1 MNPQKILLNGGDEFE
16 WVPAEVISVDYQTVN
31 PSRLYT
37 ILCKFLNAGVAGSPT
52 DVIQARP
59 LHANI
64 KNIPIEGEVVF
75 VCKAPSPYHS
85 GGGYGREFYYTHPI
99 SIQSSVHH
107 NGLPGANLILLDK
120 KSQKDKA
127 QDARTG
133 ITRKLTD
140 RTDTKQT
147 IDGSFPERLDVFP
160 IQPFSGDVI
169 IEGRWGQS
177 IRLGSSVNQVR
188 PYQQGPNWRVGAG
201 ATGNPITIISNGTN
215 PKKSEKSFNQFHIES
230 PDEDDSSIWLTSGQ
244 SVSFK
249 PASDYAE
256 SIYDKQIAMF
266 KSNWY
271 SGNQIILS
279 SDRIVLNSKKQE
291 IVGFAKE
298 GIGFSTEK
306 TLALNAKNIV
316 EIAAGRILLGF
327 NATHPMVLGDR
338 LINLLNEFMNLV
350 VQMNEKINMIQ
361 HPTGV
366 GPSGTP
372 INSGDFVFIKNQI
385 NSLID
390 TLPDLASKFA
400 FVNEFTGNPPASER
414 DKYRDLAKNNFVVE
428 PTTSDSG
435 NQGTREKTVKP
446 DTNYRM

>member
-1 MNPQKILLNGGDEFE
+1 
-16 WVPAEVISVDYQTVN
+16 
-31 PSRLYT
+31 
-37 ILCKFLNAGVAGSPT
+37 
-52 DVIQARP
+52 
-59 LHANI
+59 
-64 KNIPIEGEVVF
+64 
-75 VCKAPSPYHS
+75 
-85 GGGYGREFYYTHPI
+85 
-99 SIQSSVHH
+99 
-107 NGLPGANLILLDK
+107 
-120 KSQKDKA
+120 
-127 QDARTG
+127 
-133 ITRKLTD
+133 
-140 RTDTKQT
+140 
-147 IDGSFPERLDVFP
+147 LDVFP
-160 IQPFSGDVI
+160 IQPFSGDII

-177 IRLGSSVNQVR
+177 IRLGSSVNQLR

-446 DTNYRM
+446 DTNYRT

>member
-1 MNPQKILLNGGDEFE
+1 
-16 WVPAEVISVDYQTVN
+16 
-31 PSRLYT
+31 
-37 ILCKFLNAGVAGSPT
+37 
-52 DVIQARP
+52 
-59 LHANI
+59 
-64 KNIPIEGEVVF
+64 
-75 VCKAPSPYHS
+75 
-85 GGGYGREFYYTHPI
+85 
-99 SIQSSVHH
+99 
-107 NGLPGANLILLDK
+107 
-120 KSQKDKA
+120 
-127 QDARTG
+127 
-133 ITRKLTD
+133 
-140 RTDTKQT
+140 
-147 IDGSFPERLDVFP
+147 
-160 IQPFSGDVI
+160 
-169 IEGRWGQS
+169 
-177 IRLGSSVNQVR
+177 
-188 PYQQGPNWRVGAG
+188 
-201 ATGNPITIISNGTN
+201 
-215 PKKSEKSFNQFHIES
+215 
-230 PDEDDSSIWLTSGQ
+230 
-244 SVSFK
+244 
-249 PASDYAE
+249 
-256 SIYDKQIAMF
+256 MF

-400 FVNEFTGNPPASER
+400 FVNEFTGTPPASER

-446 DTNYRM
+446 DTNYRT